1 MIPNQ
6 GSVCRA
12 NLRFESDLSIESDH
26 YSKNFISRSFY
37 SVIYRSFI
45 GEFLYMRR
53 ASRGNT

>member
-12 NLRFESDLSIESDH
+12 NLRFVNWD
-26 YSKNFISRSFY
+26 YSKNFINRSFY